1 MTTALE
7 ALEKLRRT
15 VDACYHDPKYRDK
28 YPPFALV
35 SFEDRPLY
43 HNFIIKI
50 IDDAVEEERRS
61 TKERGGARATLKGV
75 GK

>member
-15 VDACYHDPKYRDK
+15 VDACYHDPKYREK
-28 YPPFALV
+28 YPPFHPI
-35 SFEDRPLY
+35 SFEDRPRY

-50 IDDAVEEERRS
+50 IDDAVEEERRP
-61 TKERGGARATLKGV
+61 TEKRGGGE
-75 GK
+75 